1 MRLLKF
7 DTAHPQDWV
16 PLAQRSEPPRFQE
29 MSRSQYLDRLMAQRI
44 NYSDFYT
51 FHLRNC
57 GWAAEEFVTNS
68 DVLLAKTEREVFGGI
83 GPLLHLCNR
92 ATNRAVCSLGYRAVS
107 WKERVISA
115 YVRRFKPDV
124 ILVREDCQLPSR
136 FWARFRQESL
146 VVCRL
151 ACGMPWEWSARDYD
165 FILTSVPAFRD
176 FFEANG
182 VPSLVTPNGFDERV
196 AAEVAG
202 ERKEHDVV
210 FIGGLGP
217 HQMKERT
224 ERMEKIAERTPF
236 KWWGYWEGKDKP
248 TGALARTWQGSVA
261 GLDMYRVIRQ
271 SRVVL
276 NDYIDLAKGHASNQ
290 RLFETMGTGS
300 LLLTRFAPNLE
311 GDFPPDIFVTFDSV
325 EDACA
330 KIDHLLKNESEREA
344 IAARGQRFVLE
355 KFNYKDLMRDLSRIL
370 QERWNARFGGK
381 Q

>member
-16 PLAQRSEPPRFQE
+16 PLAQRREPPRFQE
-29 MSRSQYLDRLMAQRI
+29 MSRSQYLDWLMAQRI

-57 GWAAEEFVTNS
+57 GWEAEEFVTNS
-68 DVLLAKTEREVFGGI
+68 DVLLAKTERAVFGGS

-92 ATNRAVCSLGYRAVS
+92 ATNRAVCKLGYEAVS
-107 WKERVISA
+107 WRERVIAA

-124 ILVREDCQLPSR
+124 ILVREDSQLPSQ
-136 FWARFRQESL
+136 FWRRFRRDCL
-146 VVCRL
+146 VVGRL
-151 ACGMPWEWSARDYD
+151 ACGMPWDWSPRDFD
-165 FILTSVPAFRD
+165 LMLTNAPEFKD
-176 FFEANG
+176 FFELNS
-182 VPSLVTPNGFDERV
+182 VPTVNTPNGFDERV
-196 AAEVAG
+196 ATEVAG

-217 HQMKERT
+217 HQMKQRT
-224 ERMEKIAERTPF
+224 ERMEKIAERTAF

-248 TGALARTWQGSVA
+248 TGVLARTWQGPAA
-261 GLDMYRVIRQ
+261 GLDMYRLIRQ

-276 NDYIDLAKGHASNQ
+276 NDYIDLARGFAGNQ
-290 RLFETMGTGS
+290 RMFETMGVGS
-300 LLLTRFAPNLE
+300 LLLTRAAPNLKE
-311 GDFPPDIFVTFDSV
+311 EYPSDIFATFDSV

-330 KIDHLLKNESEREA
+330 KIDHLLKNERERET